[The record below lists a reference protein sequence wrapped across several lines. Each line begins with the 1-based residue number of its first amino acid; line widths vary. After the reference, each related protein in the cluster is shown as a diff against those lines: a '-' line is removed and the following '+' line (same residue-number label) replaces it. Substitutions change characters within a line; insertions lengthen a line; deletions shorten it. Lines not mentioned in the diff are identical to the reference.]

1 MMSYSTSA
9 PPKGILSKGSVRM
22 DRWQDVQC
30 NRFFRLDSSAWC
42 VIAML
47 ADLADDCTRYV
58 RKCDSDR
65 PSGAGSIARPGVACH
80 RVKYNVAFA
89 SFNRSS
95 VATLASTA
103 PMQFRGRTGWLRAL
117 PAPHQGGSRGVL
129 GCISCFSAIIDRG
142 ICAGQCGNR
151 DH

>member
-1 MMSYSTSA
+1 MSSA
-9 PPKGILSKGSVRM
+9 IGS
-22 DRWQDVQC
+22 
-30 NRFFRLDSSAWC
+30 FRLDSSAWC

-65 PSGAGSIARPGVACH
+65 PSGAGSIARPRFACH

-103 PMQFRGRTGWLRAL
+103 PMLWAERGCCVHSRHRIRVDPVEFWDAYLAFRQLLTVEYV
-117 PAPHQGGSRGVL
+117 PV
-129 GCISCFSAIIDRG
+129 SAVTETTKP
-142 ICAGQCGNR
+142 Q
-151 DH
+151 